1 MVVYSS
7 EKKIMDLES
16 GMDNP
21 YLNKSII
28 SIIKYTII
36 SFTSI
41 SKLLTSSSYLMW
53 MSVIFT
59 CTFLI
64 TWVANFSK
72 NVSFLAS
79 FGLSIKNRKIQG
91 QELKFSHTSLSND
104 QSIAKALL
112 NRKDSLFWC
121 PCFIL
126 DLF

>member
-1 MVVYSS
+1 
-7 EKKIMDLES
+7 
-16 GMDNP
+16 
-21 YLNKSII
+21 
-28 SIIKYTII
+28 
-36 SFTSI
+36 
-41 SKLLTSSSYLMW
+41 

-91 QELKFSHTSLSND
+91 QELKFSHTSYSND
-104 QSIAKALL
+104 QRTAKALL

-121 PCFIL
+121 PCLIL
-126 DLF
+126 DFRF